1 MIASCPRPGCGGSIF
16 MGRKGYGCSHYKE
29 GCKFVI
35 WKESYG
41 RSLTD
46 SQVKALVEKGKTTK
60 LKLELADGTP
70 SEGRIVIRNIDT
82 GELAI
87 EQ

>member
-1 MIASCPRPGCGGSIF
+1 

-35 WKESYG
+35 WKQSFG
-41 RSLTD
+41 RNLTD
-46 SQVKALVEKGKTTK
+46 VQVRALIEKGKTSK
-60 LKLELADGTP
+60 LKLAMEDGTP
-70 SEGRIVIRNIDT
+70 IEGRLIVKNVDT
-82 GELAI
+82 GELAV

>member
-1 MIASCPRPGCGGSIF
+1 

-35 WKESYG
+35 WKESFG

-46 SQVKALVEKGKTTK
+46 VQVKALVEKGKTSK
-60 LKLELADGTP
+60 LKLTLEDGTP
-70 SEGRIVIRNIDT
+70 AEGRIIVISNET

>member
-1 MIASCPRPGCGGSIF
+1 

-35 WKESYG
+35 WKQSFG

-46 SQVKALVEKGKTTK
+46 SQVKALVEKGKTAK
-60 LKLELADGTP
+60 LKLELEDGTP
-70 SEGRIVIRNIDT
+70 GEGKIVIKNVDT